1 MAHLCQN
8 ISFFMLTNRRRNTTF
23 SATSVHFYCFGST
36 AKFCLTSR
44 QYTSTRPTWYDL
56 FAPILRRSTLL
67 GSHHDGKNCIPF
79 FKLCWRNNVSFWT
92 VIGLSAA
99 NRRASL
105 MKLPYLPPLFMACL
119 YRLKIKYSVCLI
131 DWNHWILLFILI
143 ILHFVDFVI
152 FLCPTNFNNYI

>member
-23 SATSVHFYCFGST
+23 SATSVHFYYFGST

-44 QYTSTRPTWYDL
+44 QYTSTSPTWYDL
-56 FAPILRRSTLL
+56 FAPILRRSTSWFSSWWKKCYSL
-67 GSHHDGKNCIPF
+67 

-105 MKLPYLPPLFMACL
+105 MELTYLPPLFMARL

-131 DWNHWILLFILI
+131 DWYHWILLFILI

-152 FLCPTNFNNYI
+152 FLCPTNFKNYI

>member
-44 QYTSTRPTWYDL
+44 QYTSTSPTWYDL
-56 FAPILRRSTLL
+56 CAPILRRSTSWFSSWWKKCYSL
-67 GSHHDGKNCIPF
+67 

-152 FLCPTNFNNYI
+152 FLCPTNFKNYI